1 MICYTGLP
9 EKFILAP
16 FIPSHI
22 PGFVNSVRYSD
33 GLYPVLF
40 YIASD
45 IAVDQSLCIT
55 ALLAVFTA

>member
-1 MICYTGLP
+1 M
-9 EKFILAP
+9 AP
-16 FIPSHI
+16 PIPNQA
-22 PGFVNSVRYSD
+22 PGFVNSVIYSD